1 MYVRNEVGLELVEID
16 VERAIEPEGRGD
28 RGDDLRDQTVEVDE
42 TRLGDVELVLADI
55 EDGLVVDLVVTRGGN
70 GRKE

>member
-1 MYVRNEVGLELVEID
+1 MYARNEVGLELVEID

-42 TRLGDVELVLADI
+42 ARLGDVELVLADI
-55 EDGLVVDLVVTRGGN
+55 EDRLIVDLTRRQTGSIDLI
-70 GRKE
+70 